1 MTDVEY
7 DLDQVTFYD
16 SINPYHRFRDL
27 LPILDHSLLPDHARF
42 TPTVHAT
49 SLGKLMGM
57 EHLYIKNE
65 TVLPSRSTKDRMAAV
80 SLAYLQESG
89 ELNLITSSTGN
100 SSTAYA
106 YALPRFPNMKLCIVT
121 AEAFAR
127 RVQAS
132 PSQQLRHIVL
142 EDASFVDAANF
153 TASFGEKE
161 RLTPEMGFF
170 NPGRREGLKL
180 AWLEAVEQVPRPIDW
195 YVQAVSSAMGV
206 YGVFKAAKE
215 LQDLKFANALPR
227 LLCVQQASCA
237 PMARAWAA
245 GHEKIDP
252 QFIVDRPSGIAAS
265 ILRGN
270 PSKSYPYIRRIVLES
285 GGAIK
290 SVGEEEIR
298 EARLLVRS
306 REQLDPCYTASAA
319 VAGLIAAVHSGLV
332 SKRDTVLVNLS
343 GADRPQ
349 NTGGFNGE
357 YFARDGNDWQQHSV
371 VPGQISQ

>member
-1 MTDVEY
+1 MTDIEY
-7 DLDQVTFYD
+7 DLDQVTFHD
-16 SINPYHRFRDL
+16 SVNPYHRFRDL
-27 LPILDHSLLPDHARF
+27 LPVLDHSLLPDLARF
-42 TPTVHAT
+42 TPTVHANK
-49 SLGKLMGM
+49 LGKLIGLGN
-57 EHLYIKNE
+57 LYIKNE

-106 YALPRFPNMKLCIVT
+106 YALSRFPKMKLCIVT

-127 RVQAS
+127 RVQALPS
-132 PSQQLRHIVL
+132 PQLRHIIL

-153 TASFGEKE
+153 TASYGEAKH
-161 RLTPEMGFF
+161 LTPEMGFF

-180 AWLEAVEQVPRPIDW
+180 AWLEAAEQVPGPIDW

-215 LQDLKFANALPR
+215 LQNLKLANNLPR

-237 PMARAWAA
+237 PMAQAWAA
-245 GHEKIDP
+245 GHEQIEPK
-252 QFIVDRPSGIAAS
+252 FIVDRPSGIAAS

-270 PSKSYPYIRRIVLES
+270 PSKSYPHIRRIVLAS
-285 GGAIK
+285 GGVIK
-290 SVGEEEIR
+290 SVEEEEIR
-298 EARLLVRS
+298 EAQLLVRS

-343 GADRPQ
+343 GADRLQ
-349 NTGGFNGE
+349 DTGSVKGE
-357 YFARDGNDWQQHSV
+357 YFSRDGNDWHPHFV
-371 VPGQISQ
+371 VPNQISQ